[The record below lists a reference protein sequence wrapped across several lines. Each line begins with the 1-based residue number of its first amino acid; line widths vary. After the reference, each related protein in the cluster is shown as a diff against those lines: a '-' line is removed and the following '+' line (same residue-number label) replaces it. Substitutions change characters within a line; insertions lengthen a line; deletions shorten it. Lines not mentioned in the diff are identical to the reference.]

1 MLIFLSLELSQ
12 NAVRKQLA
20 DEEEKEAL
28 TGGGLL
34 MHEDISASHLIS
46 IGIDLEES
54 QYVFY

>member
-34 MHEDISASHLIS
+34 MHKDISASHLIS